1 MLFSIIGWLIIG
13 LLVGGIARLLTP
25 GRDPM
30 GCLAT
35 ALLGIGGSF
44 VGGLIG
50 RALWPHY
57 RDGYYHPGFLISI
70 VGAIILLLLW
80 RAIRKA

>member
-1 MLFSIIGWLIIG
+1 MVFQIIGWLVIG
-13 LLVGGIARLLTP
+13 LIVGAIARLLMP

-44 VGGLIG
+44 VGGLVG
-50 RALWPHY
+50 RAIFAP
-57 RDGYYHPGFLISI
+57 REGYYHPGFIMSV
-70 VGAIILLLLW
+70 VGAIILLLIW
-80 RAIRKA
+80 RFLKKA

>member
-13 LLVGGIARLLTP
+13 LIIGGIARLLMP
-25 GRDPM
+25 GRQEM

-50 RALWPHY
+50 RAIWAP
-57 RDGYYHPGFLISI
+57 RGGYYHPGFLISI

-80 RAIRKA
+80 KAIRS